1 VQDSSEAKTSNL
13 KLPPWRLHERTLGHL
28 QLVLST
34 IVLWLRIVRHAR
46 IGRPP
51 FLGRA
56 AGQHRGRRGARGDT
70 TLGFPRNADRRKVAG
85 VKYPHGQGQR
95 MAGGTS
101 RSQLRHL
108 QVRRKRRMDGR
119 WRAI

>member
-56 AGQHRGRRGARGDT
+56 AGQHRGRPDARAATRCWASLEPLVDA
-70 TLGFPRNADRRKVAG
+70 R
-85 VKYPHGQGQR
+85 
-95 MAGGTS
+95 
-101 RSQLRHL
+101 LR
-108 QVRRKRRMDGR
+108 V
-119 WRAI
+119 